1 MKGYIYKYTFP
12 DGKIY
17 IGQTRRPIEIRHRE
31 HLNPSTGPLNPGF
44 WSAYQSIGEPTLTIL
59 ETIESEDLTAL
70 VRLLNARETYFI
82 HKENASDPHYGY
94 NHKSV
99 ATAYS
104 PETKL
109 LEKETE
115 VRFERV
121 RNAIMPFFSGI
132 SDKILQD
139 RQEELNND
147 EKAFIK
153 EYLLNSD
160 NNFHTDWLKEEM
172 DSNNYSLHDMNE
184 SDIFKMALDEA
195 VSSYLEDLFELTRQY
210 VFENANELIS
220 NLQNERII
228 QQLDKEGNVIR
239 EYKNQNEI
247 REQFQISRVDNIN
260 NVIKGRQKTAYGF
273 SWRYRPES
281 KEE

>member
-44 WSAYQSIGEPTLTIL
+44 WSAYQSVGEPTLTIL
-59 ETIESEDLTAL
+59 ETFESDDLTAL
-70 VRLLNARETYFI
+70 VNMMNVRETYFI
-82 HKENASDPHYGY
+82 HKERASDPQYGY
-94 NHKSV
+94 NDKSV

-109 LEKETE
+109 LEKEVE

-121 RNAIMPFFSGI
+121 RNTIMPFFDGI
-132 SDKILQD
+132 SDKILQGC
-139 RQEELNND
+139 QEELNND

-160 NNFHTDWLKEEM
+160 KNFHADWLKEEM
-172 DSNNYSLHDMNE
+172 DSNNYSLDGINE
-184 SDIFKMALDEA
+184 SDIFEMALDEA
-195 VSSYLEDLFELTRQY
+195 ISSYLEDLFELTQQY
-210 VFENANELIS
+210 VLENANELMS
-220 NLQNERII
+220 NRQNERII

-239 EYKNQNEI
+239 EYQNQSEI
-247 REQFQISRVDNIN
+247 REQFQISRVDNII
-260 NVIKGRQKTAYGF
+260 NVIKGRQRTAYGY
-273 SWRYRPES
+273 SWRYKP
-281 KEE
+281 